1 MHSVDQHKDQTTD
14 RRERAIGAALLV
26 LGLLVAGG
34 ALVKIQKQDAYRDR
48 VAQAQTI
55 APAEKNSAKPA
66 QPEPGGT
73 RPTTPAPE
81 PARPQETPGQTIGS
95 APATTPQTGTPL
107 PPAPAEKMAPPIER
121 K

>member
-1 MHSVDQHKDQTTD
+1 
-14 RRERAIGAALLV
+14 V

-55 APAEKNSAKPA
+55 APAEKM
-66 QPEPGGT
+66 T
-73 RPTTPAPE
+73 
-81 PARPQETPGQTIGS
+81 
-95 APATTPQTGTPL
+95 
-107 PPAPAEKMAPPIER
+107 PPIEP